1 MKPEEFIKT
10 IYLGDR
16 GCKKIEID
24 GWNEKIR
31 IQVTEISRVR
41 DVSGQWNFYNDENI
55 VDGYIVFSDVK
66 SFVFDPPGFI
76 PNDEIELCSAEYID
90 ENYYRFIV
98 MVASCSEEGVYTR
111 IYLTIEAK
119 EISLED
125 PLKPGVKICE

>member
-1 MKPEEFIKT
+1 MKPKDFIKT

-41 DVSGQWNFYNDENI
+41 DVSGQWNFYNEENI
-55 VDGYIVFSDVK
+55 VDGYIVFSNVK
-66 SFVFDPPGFI
+66 SFVFDPPGFV
-76 PNDEIELCSAEYID
+76 PNDELEIESIEHISEKFYIFVVKIGSID
-90 ENYYRFIV
+90 ENADGRCV
-98 MVASCSEEGVYTR
+98 T
-111 IYLTIEAK
+111 LTIGAE
-119 EISLED
+119 EVYLED